1 MPLSPRQ
8 LNRATL
14 ARQLLLRR
22 ERLPAADAVRR
33 VVALQAQEPPSPYVA
48 LWNRVADFDPADLDA
63 AFADHAVV
71 KATLMRITL
80 HAVHAD
86 DHPPFHEAMQ
96 TTLRAARLG
105 DRRFTSTGLSTED
118 ADALIPHLLELA
130 AQPRTKDEIE
140 ALLAE
145 RLGAP
150 PEPGVWWALRTFA
163 PLIHAPTGG
172 PWSFGRRPSFLA
184 APAAPPREDH
194 DRCVQHLV
202 RRYLGGFGPASARDV
217 AQFAMLRQPTVRPA
231 LAAMADTLTT
241 VEGPDGTELFDV
253 PDAPLPD
260 DDTPA
265 PPRLLG
271 MWDSILL
278 AYADRSR
285 IIPTEYRQ
293 LVIRRNGDV
302 LPTILVDGYVS
313 GVWRPVDDGIEAL
326 AFHPLP
332 DDAWDGLA
340 TEARS
345 LSALL
350 RDRDPG
356 VYGRYARW
364 WADMPRGETY
374 LLRSGPTTSV
384 T

>member
-22 ERLPAADAVRR
+22 ERLPVAEAVRR

-48 LWNRVADFDPADLDA
+48 LWTRVDGFDPSDLDA
-63 AFADHAVV
+63 ALAEHTVV

-105 DRRFTSTGLSTED
+105 DRRFTSTGLSIDD
-118 ADALIPHLLELA
+118 ADALVPHLLEFA
-130 AQPRTKDEIE
+130 AQPRTKDEFE

-184 APAAPPREDH
+184 APAAPASGERA
-194 DRCVQHLV
+194 RCVQHLV
-202 RRYLGGFGPASARDV
+202 RRYLEGFGPASAQDV
-217 AQFAMLRQPTVRPA
+217 AQFALLRRPTVRPA
-231 LAAMADTLTT
+231 LAAMADTL
-241 VEGPDGTELFDV
+241 VRLDGPDGTELFDV
-253 PDAPLPD
+253 PGAPLPD
-260 DDTPA
+260 EDTPA

-271 MWDSILL
+271 MWDSVLL

-285 IIPTEYRQ
+285 IIPAEYRQ

-302 LPTILVDGYVS
+302 LPTVLVDGYVC

-332 DDAWDGLA
+332 DEAWEGLTA
-340 TEARS
+340 EAQS

-350 RDRDPG
+350 SDREPG

-364 WADMPRGETY
+364 WADLPGADAR
-374 LLRSGPTTSV
+374 LLRG
-384 T
+384 

>member
-22 ERLPAADAVRR
+22 ERLPVAEAVRR
-33 VVALQAQEPPSPYVA
+33 AVTLQAQEPPSPYVA
-48 LWNRVADFDPADLDA
+48 LWNRVADFDPAHLDA
-63 AFADHAVV
+63 AFAEHAVV

-96 TTLRAARLG
+96 TTLRAARLN
-105 DRRFTSTGLSTED
+105 DRRFRSTGLSTED
-118 ADALIPHLLELA
+118 ADALVPHLLELA
-130 AQPRTKDEIE
+130 AHPRTRDEFE
-140 ALLAE
+140 VLLAE

-163 PLIHAPTGG
+163 PLIHAPTDG

-184 APAAPPREDH
+184 APAPPSAEGT

-202 RRYLGGFGPASARDV
+202 RRYLEAFGPASARDV

-231 LAAMADTLTT
+231 LAAMTDTLTT

-253 PDAPLPD
+253 LDAPLPD
-260 DDTPA
+260 EDALA

-271 MWDSILL
+271 MWDSTLL

-285 IIPTEYRQ
+285 IIPAEYRP

-302 LPTILVDGYVS
+302 LPTLLVDGYVC
-313 GVWRPVDDGIEAL
+313 GVWRPVDGGIEAL
-326 AFHPLP
+326 AFHALP

-340 TEARS
+340 AEARG

-356 VYGRYARW
+356 VYSRYARW
-364 WADMPRGETY
+364 WSDLWRGEPH
-374 LLRSGPTTSV
+374 LLPG
-384 T
+384 